1 MANKY
6 NLKRPAEN
14 GLGGLTAP
22 MGITE
27 EGAERIQNLA
37 GAIELPTNWD
47 ARAQEL
53 ADKLQNRD
61 PFAYNPNEDPLWQ
74 GMKSQYIEGGKRAME
89 DTMGQAAALTGGF
102 ANSYAQSA
110 GQQSYND
117 FMTKLTAQLPAAYD
131 RARAAYDAEGD
142 ALLQQLS
149 VAQGMADTAYQ
160 RQRDALADQ
169 RYDTEWNWQMEQTA
183 LERERQSRLDA
194 ADQAYRDWQMG
205 RAEAGDAR
213 DIALMMIQTGKMPSE
228 DLLRAAGINSKDA
241 KTMSDFYAGQYAAQ
255 AAAAAG
261 RSSGGGGGGYR
272 YTGGGYDYDGTTPN
286 GDKTSE
292 QQAISQMAASSIYGA
307 AAGIAGASM
316 NTVAGSD
323 VRDRLLQMA
332 QQSPDAFLQYYYSNV
347 DGKYSNAA
355 ELYNWVVSRMNG
367 KEKEAIEAVARGAV
381 YGAKTGTSNATSP
394 KVQKPKKGRLDQIQ

>member
-6 NLKRPAEN
+6 NPKRPAEN

-22 MGITE
+22 TGITE

-37 GAIELPTNWD
+37 GAFNLPTNWD

-74 GMKSQYIEGGKRAME
+74 GMKGQYIEGGQRAMQ

-131 RARAAYDAEGD
+131 RARATYDAEGD

-149 VAQGMADTAYQ
+149 VAQGMANTAYQ
-160 RQRDALADQ
+160 RQRDALADQRYDQEWQYQLDRDALADQ

-228 DLLRAAGINSKDA
+228 DLLRAAGISSKDA

-255 AAAAAG
+255 AAAAVG
-261 RSSGGGGGGYR
+261 RSSGGGGGYR
-272 YTGGGYDYDGTTPN
+272 STGSSTQPSTTPTSQPQKYTTQEVNDAYKAAKQAILMSGQTGNINYAVDALDKYADYLTPEMAAELMDMLDRIRKNIANPDPYGERNKKNNSNSGGSGSKPGTGGGSG
-286 GDKTSE
+286 GKW
-292 QQAISQMAASSIYGA
+292 
-307 AAGIAGASM
+307 
-316 NTVAGSD
+316 
-323 VRDRLLQMA
+323 
-332 QQSPDAFLQYYYSNV
+332 V
-347 DGKYSNAA
+347 D
-355 ELYNWVVSRMNG
+355 M
-367 KEKEAIEAVARGAV
+367 IM
-381 YGAKTGTSNATSP
+381 
-394 KVQKPKKGRLDQIQ
+394 